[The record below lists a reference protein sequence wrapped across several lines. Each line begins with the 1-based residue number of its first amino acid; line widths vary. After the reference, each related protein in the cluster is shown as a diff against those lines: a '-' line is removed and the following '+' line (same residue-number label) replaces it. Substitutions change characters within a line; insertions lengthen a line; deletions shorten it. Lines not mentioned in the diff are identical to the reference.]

1 MIVRR
6 SVRVTGNEEV
16 SGVREAPGPAA
27 EELDLAT
34 VLQAM
39 SDPLRLELV
48 AGLDLV
54 TEACCGDIIG
64 DRVSKSTR
72 SHHVRVLR
80 EAGVVATRAVGTT
93 KYARLRRAELE
104 ARFPGLLD
112 AVLAAARQ
120 PAAASYRQPTRAPSG
135 TV

>member
-1 MIVRR
+1 M
-6 SVRVTGNEEV
+6 
-16 SGVREAPGPAA
+16 REAPGPAA

-34 VLQAM
+34 VLHAM

-54 TEACCGDIIG
+54 SEACCGDIVG

-120 PAAASYRQPTRAPSG
+120 QAAENDRQRTRVTPG